1 MGEIIGLLCNGHE
14 NTREKGYEA
23 VMSYLISMWEQLQ
36 AIQLADIF
44 DILIVAVLIY
54 NLLPIFRSTGTSRI
68 AGTVVVVLVIT
79 WLTGVLELHTL
90 NFVLSQL
97 VAVGL
102 IAIVVL
108 FQPELR
114 RMLDH
119 VSKFNFKKWLTQD
132 KVSQEME
139 LIVEETA
146 KACEVM
152 SREKIGA
159 LIVFARDNR
168 LEEYFKTGTVLD
180 AQVSEQLLRNVF
192 FPKAALH
199 DGAMIIRDGRVA
211 VAGCVLP
218 LSESQRLHADLGT
231 RHRAAVGMSE
241 VSDAIVVVVSE
252 ETGVISVAIGGMLK
266 RHLAAQTLE
275 RLLKSQLCPEEL
287 KQEAWL
293 ERARRLKEKW
303 KTGKEDGSDG
313 K

>member
-1 MGEIIGLLCNGHE
+1 MLYDSSE
-14 NTREKGYEA
+14 NTTEKGYEA
-23 VMSYLISMWEQLQ
+23 VMSYLISFWNQLQ
-36 AIQLADIF
+36 TLRLADIF
-44 DILIVAVLIY
+44 DILIVAFLIY
-54 NLLPIFRSTGTSRI
+54 KLLPVFKSTGTSRI
-68 AGTVVVVLVIT
+68 AGTVAVVLVIT

-119 VSKFNFKKWLTQD
+119 VSKFSFKKWLTQD

-152 SREKIGA
+152 SREKVGA

-199 DGAMIIRDGRVA
+199 DGAVIVRDGRVA
-211 VAGCVLP
+211 AAGCVLP
-218 LSESQRLHADLGT
+218 LSDSHLLHADLGT

-241 VSDAIVVVVSE
+241 ASDAIVVVVSE
-252 ETGVISVAIGGMLK
+252 ETGVISVAMGGMLK

-275 RLLKSQLCPEEL
+275 RLLKSELCPDEL

-293 ERARRLKEKW
+293 EKARRLKEKW
-303 KTGKEDGSDG
+303 KKGKEDRIDG
-313 K
+313 KKSR

>member
-1 MGEIIGLLCNGHE
+1 
-14 NTREKGYEA
+14 
-23 VMSYLISMWEQLQ
+23 MSYLISFWAQLRAMQ
-36 AIQLADIF
+36 WYDFLDI
-44 DILIVAVLIY
+44 IIVALLIY
-54 NLLPIFRSTGTSRI
+54 KLMPVFRSTGTARI
-68 AGTVVVVLVIT
+68 AWTVVVVLGIT
-79 WLTGVLELHTL
+79 WLTGVLKLHTL

-139 LIVEETA
+139 LVVEETV
-146 KACEVM
+146 KACQIM
-152 SREKIGA
+152 SKEKVGA

-199 DGAMIIRDGRVA
+199 DGAVIVRDGRVA

-218 LSESQRLHADLGT
+218 LSESQHLHADLGT

-252 ETGVISVAIGGMLK
+252 ETGVISVAMGGMLK
-266 RHLAAQTLE
+266 RHLAAETLE

-293 ERARRLKEKW
+293 EKALKLKSKW
-303 KTGKEDGSDG
+303 TKGKEDAGDG
-313 K
+313 E